1 MTVSLTHT
9 FQSAKPD
16 GSDTALVQPSNWNA
30 EHTLTAAAGTVI
42 GRNTSGA
49 GAVQELPI
57 AVTAT
62 GDVSFSGSLGV
73 GTSTP
78 GQKLTVAGVIETTS
92 GGVKFPDGTTQTS
105 AGGAVAYPQ
114 NIQSGNYT
122 LILSDAGKHIY
133 SANAGAQTITI
144 PTNASVAFPIGTIV
158 TIVNFGTTLINLSVS
173 GVSVY
178 PNGST
183 VVSPYPVIAV
193 GAAVQILKT
202 GTNTWAST
210 FGILPSAKNSQI
222 AYLSVAG
229 GGGGGSGLVSGD
241 YYDAGGGGAGGAVF
255 GKLGFAVGTL
265 TVTIGAGGAGNT
277 GNGAGSQ
284 GGSTLFTGT
293 TTAVGGGAGGGNGN
307 ANGGTGG
314 SGGGAGS
321 DFSAIPGVGTVNQ
334 GTSGS
339 VGGAGGAGSSGKDN
353 IVISSVPFGGYGGD
367 GVASAI
373 TGASVIYGGGGAG
386 GDARSVPYAS
396 RGGAGGG
403 GDGARAGD
411 SIGATAGTANRG
423 GGGGGGAGNAFAG
436 GRFNGGNGG
445 SGVVIVSTP
454 IVATS
459 TTGSPTITTVGGDT
473 IYQFNSSG
481 SITW

>member
-16 GSDTALVQPSNWNA
+16 GSDTALVQPSNWNQ
-30 EHTLTAAAGTVI
+30 EHILTAAAGKVL
-42 GRNTSGA
+42 GRDTSGA

-62 GDVSFSGSLGV
+62 GDVGI
-73 GTSTP
+73 GTSSPTS
-78 GQKLTVAGVIETTS
+78 KLAVAGIIESTT

-105 AGGAVAYPQ
+105 AGGAVSYPQ
-114 NIQSGNYT
+114 NIQSSNYT

-133 SANAGAQTITI
+133 SANAGAQTLTI

-158 TIVNFGTTLINLSVS
+158 TIVNFGTTIINLSVS
-173 GVSVY
+173 GISVY

-210 FGILPSAKNSQI
+210 FGILPSAKNSQVS
-222 AYLSVAG
+222 YLSVAG
-229 GGGGGSGLVSGD
+229 GGGGGSGLVSGSF
-241 YYDAGGGGAGGAVF
+241 YAGGGGGAGGAVT
-255 GKLGFAVGTL
+255 GRLAFAVGTL

-277 GNGAGSQ
+277 GNGAGNQ
-284 GGSTLFTGT
+284 GGSTSVTGT
-293 TTAVGGGAGGGNGN
+293 TTAVGGGAGGGNTSG
-307 ANGGTGG
+307 NGGDGG
-314 SGGGAGS
+314 SGGGLGS
-321 DFSAIPGVGTVNQ
+321 TFLAVPGVATVNQ
-334 GTSGS
+334 GASG
-339 VGGAGGAGSSGKDN
+339 GGAIVNSDTGGGGGGASSFGGD
-353 IVISSVPFGGYGGD
+353 GGYGGD
-367 GVASAI
+367 GIASTI
-373 TGASVIYGGGGAG
+373 TGTSIIYGGGGG
-386 GDARSVPYAS
+386 GCSARGVAYAS

-403 GDGARAGD
+403 GDGARASN
-411 SIGATAGTANRG
+411 SIGATAGTVNRG
-423 GGGGGGAGNAFAG
+423 GGGGGGGGNTSG
-436 GRFNGGNGG
+436 SRFNGGNGG
-445 SGVVIVSTP
+445 SGGVIVSTP
-454 IVATS
+454 IAATS